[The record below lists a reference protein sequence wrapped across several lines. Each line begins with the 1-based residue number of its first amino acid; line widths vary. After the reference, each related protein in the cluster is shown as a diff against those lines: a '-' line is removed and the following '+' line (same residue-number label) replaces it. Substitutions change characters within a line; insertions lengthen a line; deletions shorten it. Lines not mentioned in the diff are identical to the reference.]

1 MSQTQ
6 ITNGLP
12 GLINPQ
18 GNAIDD
24 PIEKNLGIPAT
35 RRSAPALDFQY
46 RREVKGDEGPIRSV
60 EESPPG
66 SNLLK
71 IDPAVLISLVTVAFN
86 RLEINQI
93 ESFSNELEK
102 AQPRAAK
109 TLDSMIAKIEEQ
121 ARKQNEIKEKE
132 KKNQIASD
140 VQLGLGAALTVL
152 GILATI
158 LTAGALSPLIG
169 IGMAIGA
176 TMTGADIVNRG
187 LKAGKV
193 QYDDP
198 LDKSG
203 NKKNPLDISIGGLVK
218 MAVEKAAASGDFA
231 YPDEVRKKGPEAME
245 KYRNQVI
252 MGVSMFISIAV
263 AGLTI
268 ALSVGGIVSLR
279 NAAKA
284 ASDGAG
290 LAKDAATSTSKL
302 AKFAEANSA
311 QIQMVNQVSQAA
323 ADGANLGMTI
333 YQNVNGIGMAET
345 KYSMDLA
352 SAEAIR
358 LQTTSDIL
366 ESYRNKIQSTMKNV
380 TESINQSKE
389 LLAYAQKNADASAS
403 NSTSVI

>member
-1 MSQTQ
+1 
-6 ITNGLP
+6 
-12 GLINPQ
+12 
-18 GNAIDD
+18 
-24 PIEKNLGIPAT
+24 
-35 RRSAPALDFQY
+35 
-46 RREVKGDEGPIRSV
+46 
-60 EESPPG
+60 
-66 SNLLK
+66 
-71 IDPAVLISLVTVAFN
+71 
-86 RLEINQI
+86 
-93 ESFSNELEK
+93 
-102 AQPRAAK
+102 
-109 TLDSMIAKIEEQ
+109 
-121 ARKQNEIKEKE
+121 
-132 KKNQIASD
+132 
-140 VQLGLGAALTVL
+140 
-152 GILATI
+152 
-158 LTAGALSPLIG
+158 
-169 IGMAIGA
+169 
-176 TMTGADIVNRG
+176 
-187 LKAGKV
+187 
-193 QYDDP
+193 
-198 LDKSG
+198 
-203 NKKNPLDISIGGLVK
+203 

>member
-12 GLINPQ
+12 GVINPQ
-18 GNAIDD
+18 GNTIDD
-24 PIEKNLGIPAT
+24 PIEKKLGIPAT

-46 RREVKGDEGPIRSV
+46 RREVNSDEGPIRSA

-86 RLEINQI
+86 RLEKNQI
-93 ESFSNELEK
+93 EAFSNELEK

-158 LTAGALSPLIG
+158 LSAGALSPLIG

-198 LDKSG
+198 LAKSG
-203 NKKNPLDISIGGLVK
+203 NKKTPLDISIGGLVK

-311 QIQMVNQVSQAA
+311 QIQMVNQVSQVA
-323 ADGANLGMTI
+323 ADGTNLGLTI

-352 SAEAIR
+352 SAEANR

-366 ESYRNKIQSTMKNV
+366 ESYVNNIKSTIKNV
-380 TESINQSKE
+380 TESINQSKA
-389 LLAYAQKNADASAS
+389 LLADAQKNADASAS
-403 NSTSVI
+403 NSASVI